1 MNKLTRYS
9 SFEEMKRD
17 TAPTTLSAAEK
28 QRLDAEAQQMA
39 EMLHVLRVKRLA
51 GNARK

>member
-17 TAPTTLSAAEK
+17 IEPAILPVAEK
-28 QRLDAEAQQMA
+28 QRLDMEARQMA
-39 EMLHVLRVKRLA
+39 EMLQALRAKRLTS
-51 GNARK
+51 NARK

>member
-17 TAPTTLSAAEK
+17 TASATLPAAEK

-39 EMLHVLRVKRLA
+39 EMLHALRAKRLTA
-51 GNARK
+51 NARK

>member
-17 TAPTTLSAAEK
+17 IEPTNLPVAEK
-28 QRLDAEAQQMA
+28 QRLDAEARQMA
-39 EMLHVLRVKRLA
+39 EMLQALCAKRVTS
-51 GNARK
+51 NTRK